1 MKHQLWA
8 LAVVLAA
15 LGLSLAAGPHRRG
28 ALVGAAISGVAGLL
42 SIRAMGR
49 SAPRDGNLAKQ
60 ALLVMAVGFL
70 ARIVLVS
77 LGTVLVVRT
86 GESVLGFVAA
96 FFVVYFILSGIEGA
110 YAQHLGRRAG
120 ISA

>member
-1 MKHQLWA
+1 VKHQLWA

-28 ALVGAAISGVAGLL
+28 ALIGAAISGAAGLL

-70 ARIVLVS
+70 VRIVLVS

-96 FFVVYFILSGIEGA
+96 FFVVYFVLSGIEGA
-110 YAQHLGRRAG
+110 YAQHLGRRAE